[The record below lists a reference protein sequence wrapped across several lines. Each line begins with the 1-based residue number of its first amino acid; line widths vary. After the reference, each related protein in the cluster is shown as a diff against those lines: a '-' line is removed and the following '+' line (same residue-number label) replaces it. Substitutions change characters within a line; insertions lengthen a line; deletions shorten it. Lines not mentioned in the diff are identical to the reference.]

1 MATEDGL
8 PLPQRYWGILA
19 IALPLML
26 SVLDSSIVNVA
37 LPSIGHDLGADPAT
51 SVWIVKIYLLVVM
64 VLLLPLA
71 TLGEIVGY
79 RLISRTGV
87 VIFTAASLACAL
99 TRSVETLTLARGVQA
114 VGAAGILSVNVALT
128 RFVYPRALLGRGIG
142 MIALVVATSSA
153 IGPTLASSLLA
164 IGPWPW
170 LFLVNVPLG
179 LFSLLASRTLP
190 ITPRHKDRR
199 LDPLSAGL
207 YVLTLSL
214 FIGSIDAI
222 AHSQG
227 FGLTTLVVLLLL
239 VAGFLLFRR
248 QRQLEPPL
256 VPIDLFKIPVFRM
269 SVLTS
274 ICSFGAL
281 TMAFVALPFF
291 IQGPLGQSEVM
302 TGLLMTPWP
311 TMTGLA
317 AILAGRLADR
327 YPAGL
332 LGGCGLV
339 MLAIGLGLLAVLPPH
354 AAPFDIVWR
363 MGLCGAGFGLFQ
375 SPNNRAMIAAAPI
388 ERSGAA
394 SGMLGTARMLGQT
407 TGAACTALIL
417 AHGGEGGF
425 VLTLVVA
432 AIVAAGAAGVSC
444 LRLLPG
450 KTSVREGS

>member
-1 MATEDGL
+1 MAVGDGL

-19 IALPLML
+19 IALPLTL
-26 SVLDSSIVNVA
+26 AVLDSSIVNVA
-37 LPSIGHDLGADPAT
+37 LPSIGRDLGADPAT
-51 SVWIVKIYLLVVM
+51 SIWIVKIYLLVVM

-87 VIFTAASLACAL
+87 VIFTASSLVCATTGSVEAL
-99 TRSVETLTLARGVQA
+99 TVARGVQA
-114 VGAAGILSVNVALT
+114 LGAAGILSVNVALT
-128 RFVYPRALLGRGIG
+128 RFVYPRMLLGRGIG

-164 IGPWPW
+164 IAPWPV
-170 LFLVNVPLG
+170 LFLINVPLG
-179 LFSLLASRTLP
+179 LLSLLASRTLP
-190 ITPRHKDRR
+190 ITPRAEGRR
-199 LDPLSAGL
+199 LDPASAAL
-207 YVLTLSL
+207 YILTLTL
-214 FIGSIDAI
+214 FIGGIDAI

-227 FGLTTLVVLLLL
+227 LYYLAFIAPAFL
-239 VAGFLLFRR
+239 VAGFLLLRR
-248 QRQLEPPL
+248 QRQISPPL
-256 VPIDLFKIPVFRM
+256 VPVDLLQIPIFRL

-274 ICSFGAL
+274 ICSFAAL

-291 IQGPLGQSEVM
+291 IQGPLGKDEVI
-302 TGLLMTPWP
+302 TGFLMTPWP
-311 TMTGLA
+311 AMTGLA

-332 LGGCGLV
+332 LGGFGLIL
-339 MLAIGLGLLAVLPPH
+339 LAVGLGLLSILPAH
-354 AAPFDIVWR
+354 ASALDIVWR

-417 AHGGEGGF
+417 AHGGPGGF
-425 VLTLVVA
+425 VLTLIIA
-432 AIVAAGAAGVSC
+432 AIVAAFAAAVSC
-444 LRLLPG
+444 LRLLPAG
-450 KTSVREGS
+450 ASFRHRS